1 MNIRALIIIA
11 FAGLVACT
19 ATPNQLKNIPLADP
33 MAIPT
38 NEAECS
44 AAGQHWVEQGLP
56 GGSKSCAVRT
66 SDARKICTNSNQCQ
80 GECLVEGSLPVG
92 RPAIGSC
99 SEWLGNFGCHKRLE
113 GGVVGEICTD

>member
-1 MNIRALIIIA
+1 MSIRALIVIVLTA
-11 FAGLVACT
+11 LAACV
-19 ATPNQLKNIPLADP
+19 ATPRQLTNIPLAKP
-33 MAIPT
+33 IAIPT
-38 NEAECS
+38 TEAECS
-44 AAGQHWVEQGLP
+44 TSGQYWVEQGLP

-66 SDARKICTNSNQCQ
+66 TDARKICTNSNQCQ

-92 RPAIGSC
+92 KPAIGSC